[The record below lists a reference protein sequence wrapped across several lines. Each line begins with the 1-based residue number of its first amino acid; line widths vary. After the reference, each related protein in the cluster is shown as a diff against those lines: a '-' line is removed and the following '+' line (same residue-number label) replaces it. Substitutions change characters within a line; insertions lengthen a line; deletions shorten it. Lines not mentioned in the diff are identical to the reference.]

1 MNTCVMQINKMPKL
15 ISRCINCGTQQ
26 LSMVSK
32 VTKKKK
38 KKFAYLR
45 ANAKAR
51 ENPYKKL
58 GTPIVKI
65 ILRLGYHVVISQRD
79 K

>member
-32 VTKKKK
+32 VTKKK
-38 KKFAYLR
+38 
-45 ANAKAR
+45 
-51 ENPYKKL
+51 E
-58 GTPIVKI
+58 KI
-65 ILRLGYHVVISQRD
+65 CLSTSQRESAR
-79 K
+79 KSV